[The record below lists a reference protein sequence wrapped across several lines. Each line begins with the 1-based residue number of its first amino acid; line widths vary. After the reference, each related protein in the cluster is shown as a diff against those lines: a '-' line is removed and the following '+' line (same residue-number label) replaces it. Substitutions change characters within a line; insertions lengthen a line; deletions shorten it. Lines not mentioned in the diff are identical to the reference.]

1 MMTMKSKGS
10 LLVTLGILLTVGIAS
25 LIVSSESFAEEVGQ
39 TNIGV
44 TFYGGKEPLKTEGV
58 IKPTEQP
65 VTDKDKKTSQQQD
78 KVSRKT
84 TAKTNPHRNLHL
96 YSSFYINSIYK
107 NSTLFFLFP
116 FFIQIIETC

>member
-58 IKPTEQP
+58 IKPIEQP
-65 VTDKDKKTSQQQD
+65 V
-78 KVSRKT
+78 
-84 TAKTNPHRNLHL
+84 H
-96 YSSFYINSIYK
+96 
-107 NSTLFFLFP
+107 
-116 FFIQIIETC
+116 C

>member
-58 IKPTEQP
+58 IKPIEQP
-65 VTDKDKKTSQQQD
+65 V
-78 KVSRKT
+78 
-84 TAKTNPHRNLHL
+84 
-96 YSSFYINSIYK
+96 YSLGIACLLVVLTSFYYLNK
-107 NSTLFFLFP
+107 KRKK
-116 FFIQIIETC
+116 EK